1 LGEDVY
7 RQIGLFI
14 LLWLTSSSALFADEY
29 KFPFYQFEKLVQV
42 DKENCLLNISNQRV
56 IAQKHYEANVKLMA
70 MQWLGEA
77 PALDDPFNFWKSMP
91 GLSLQN
97 SMRYRDMYVH
107 EQMMHQ
113 ILDREFKAL
122 KKMGNAAGN
131 NYNRLQAK
139 NSQVVVEKL
148 SVSRSYLLEMERTLL
163 KILGL
168 QSVHSKRGA
177 KEEGLYN
184 KNEYD
189 KSFAP
194 GLYTATYA
202 PPEYEAKHN
211 SNCMWSPDRMIKKD
225 DPYCGYV
232 WSHGGNFYLERCSG
246 DIHPF
251 GMGHATSAGVK
262 TVREIF
268 NFTSVQKCKVQPS
281 CGTGCFN
288 TCIKKD
294 EFNPRR
300 VSELEDGKCNEL
312 VDPLFP
318 KKMTQK
324 TLTGQFL
331 KDSKGFSV
339 WYPKFEVNERDI
351 KDVAA
356 EIERFYLMTGQYE
369 KEDCKKGKRQYLLEV
384 LDAIKQ
390 LISLEMNLKE
400 YYGTSSAC
408 HIRIAEEVEEK
419 TIEGIKHNVLDDHKI
434 KTPKY
439 GDLMAITKNGGKNK
453 TSFSEQELKEMQSSF
468 FGMTYSEEKKM
479 LKGLIKNDYK
489 FTNDHMGL
497 ICERSKK
504 KSFCGGK

>member
-1 LGEDVY
+1 MY
-7 RQIGLFI
+7 RQIGLIIF
-14 LLWLTSSSALFADEY
+14 LWLALANWAFADEY
-29 KFPFYQFEKLVQV
+29 KFPFYQYEKLVQV
-42 DKENCLLNISNQRV
+42 DKKKCLLNISNQRV
-56 IAQKHYEANVKLMA
+56 IAQKHYEANLKLMA
-70 MQWLGEA
+70 MQWLGA
-77 PALDDPFNFWKSMP
+77 SPALDDTFNFYKSMP
-91 GLSLQN
+91 GLALQN

-148 SVSRSYLLEMERTLL
+148 SISRSYLFEMETTLL
-163 KILGL
+163 KILGM

-189 KSFAP
+189 KSFKP

-202 PPEYEAKHN
+202 PPEYEKNHN
-211 SNCMWSPDRMIKKD
+211 SHCMWSPDRMIKEKE
-225 DPYCGYV
+225 PYCGYV
-232 WSHGGNFYLERCSG
+232 WSHSGNFYLERCSG

-251 GMGHATSAGVK
+251 GMGHAAAAGVK

-268 NFTSVQKCKVQPS
+268 NFKSVDKCEVQPS
-281 CGTGCFN
+281 CGNGCFN
-288 TCIKKD
+288 SCIKKD
-294 EFNPRR
+294 QFNTRR
-300 VSELEDGKCNEL
+300 LSELEDGKCNEL
-312 VDPLFP
+312 ADPLFP
-318 KKMTQK
+318 KDVKEK
-324 TLTGQFL
+324 TLTAQFL
-331 KDSKGFSV
+331 KDSKAFSV
-339 WYPKFEVNERDI
+339 WYPKFLENDRDI
-351 KDVAA
+351 KDVAK
-356 EIERFYLMTGQYE
+356 EIERYYLMTGDYLE
-369 KEDCKKGKRQYLLEV
+369 SDCKKGKRQYLLEV
-384 LDAIKQ
+384 LDAVKQ

-408 HIRIAEEVEEK
+408 HIKIAEEVEEK
-419 TIEGIKHNVLDDHKI
+419 TIDGAKLNVLDDVKI
-434 KTPKY
+434 KKPQY
-439 GDLMAITKNGGKNK
+439 GDLMAITKNGPKKK

-468 FGMTYSEEKKM
+468 FGMTFSEEKKM
-479 LKGLIKNDYK
+479 LKGLIENDYK
-489 FTNDHMGL
+489 FTNNHMGL